1 MAKML
6 KYLIQPPLIHP
17 ELLEEVEKMH
27 TKDPVLERIFMA
39 WKTSLEETYDSYFNV
54 PVFKGFKNLNVQ
66 LRGSFGEDV
75 DIPEYF
81 ILDKDGESSLCC
93 SGGEIDCTATIKDF
107 QVSEGGGENF
117 SIEYVEEHPG
127 FARLRID
134 KSEDINFWI
143 SHADIASDLEG
154 KNKNIYLS
162 PEVFVDEWDFILLI
176 RNTAMT
182 YGFALDKQ
190 FGIRS
195 SQDEIYA
202 LTTQEGPAIKTTILV
217 GTGERYQ
224 ADTAIALKCLT
235 WPVVAANWVTR
246 KRESNWPSD
255 ALINNCVKD
264 GCCFVPK
271 SIEDSKTKLEWRVSF
286 VAAEST
292 LMKSLTRTQKACYRI
307 FKGIWRV
314 AFRAPAEKYVQ
325 SYHIKTIFL
334 WYCEKVKSE
343 RFSKEL
349 IVPRIFD
356 LLHYLR
362 NCLIEKNCPQ
372 YFIPQNDLFAFI
384 KNKVIVKTLEHVNI
398 AISKANDIWIYN
410 RGLFILPCT
419 TFTRIAM
426 SKETTKM
433 FLDSLNK
440 LVTTCIS
447 ESLDLMKDKS
457 NIKANIRNSDKITK
471 SRMNAGGT
479 HLNIIEKVQCLS
491 NAHCI
496 ECDGN
501 AGDAA
506 VVPKRDIES
515 DTVSEFSSDDGSDS
529 GNDTAPDNLKETMD
543 GLLLDF
549 GNMFIELY
557 SANADIDDED
567 RLFLTNLL
575 FQIYSK
581 NYYLTHDVL
590 TYICARIPP
599 KELMKVERFS
609 KGHHKG
615 IASVISYIGSC
626 GWLLH
631 DLTKFRKKGSVNY
644 ESEGAI

>member
-1 MAKML
+1 ML
-6 KYLIQPPLIHP
+6 KHFIQPPLIHP
-17 ELLEEVEKMH
+17 ELLEEVENMH
-27 TKDPVLERIFMA
+27 KKDPVLEKIFLV
-39 WKTSLEETYDSYFNV
+39 WKKSLEETYDSYFNV
-54 PVFKGFKNLNVQ
+54 PVFKGFKNLNVE

-81 ILDKDGESSLCC
+81 IFDKDGESSLYCN
-93 SGGEIDCTATIKDF
+93 GGEIDCTATIKDF
-107 QVSEGGGENF
+107 EVSEGNGGNF
-117 SIEYVEEHPG
+117 SAEYIEEHPG

-134 KSEDINFWI
+134 KTEDINFWI
-143 SHADIASDLEG
+143 SHADIVSNLEG
-154 KNKNIYLS
+154 KNKTIYLS
-162 PEVFVDEWDFILLI
+162 PEVFVDEWYFILLI
-176 RNTAMT
+176 RNTTLT

-195 SQDEIYA
+195 KQDKIYA

-235 WPVVAANWVTR
+235 WPMVATNWLTR

-255 ALINNCVKD
+255 ALIKNCVKD

-271 SIEDSKTKLEWRVSF
+271 NIEDSKTKLEWRVSF
-286 VAAEST
+286 VAAESA
-292 LMKSLTRTQKACYRI
+292 LMKSLTRIQKACYRI

-314 AFRAPAEKYVQ
+314 GFRAPAEKYVQ

-343 RFSKEL
+343 QFSKEL

-362 NCLIEKNCPQ
+362 KCLMEKNCPQ
-372 YFIPQNDLFAFI
+372 YFIPESNLFASI
-384 KNKVIVKTLEHVNI
+384 NNKVIAKTLKHVNI

-419 TFTRIAM
+419 KFTRIAI
-426 SKETTKM
+426 SKETTKV

-440 LVTTCIS
+440 LVVACIS
-447 ESLDLMKDKS
+447 EGFYLRKDKS
-457 NIKANIRNSDKITK
+457 NIKVNTRNSD
-471 SRMNAGGT
+471 
-479 HLNIIEKVQCLS
+479 NIIEEVQCLS
-491 NAHCI
+491 NVHRT
-496 ECDGN
+496 ESDGN
-501 AGDAA
+501 VDDIA

-515 DTVSEFSSDDGSDS
+515 DTVSESSGDYESES
-529 GNDTAPDNLKETMD
+529 GNDTAPDNIEETIE

-549 GNMFIELY
+549 GNIFIELY
-557 SANADIDDED
+557 SENTDIDDED

-575 FQIYSK
+575 FQIYSN
-581 NYYLTHDVL
+581 NYYLTHSVL
-590 TYICARIPP
+590 CYICARIPP

-609 KGHHKG
+609 KGHHRG

-626 GWLLH
+626 GWLLNE
-631 DLTKFRKKGSVNY
+631 LTKFRKKGSVNY
-644 ESEGAI
+644 ESEEAL